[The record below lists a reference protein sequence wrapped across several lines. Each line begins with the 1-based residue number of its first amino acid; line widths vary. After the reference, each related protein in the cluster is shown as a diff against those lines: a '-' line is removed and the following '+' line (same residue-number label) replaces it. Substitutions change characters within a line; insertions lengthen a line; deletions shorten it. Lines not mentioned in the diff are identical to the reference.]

1 MKAYLVLLYFWT
13 DTVDHNILLKK
24 LELYGLRGLPLSW
37 FKSYI
42 NDRQQR
48 CSVNSKLSQPC
59 HLTCGVP
66 QGSTLGPLL
75 FLIYINDLPNC
86 LKHSV
91 ARMYAD
97 DTNLTV
103 TTRTT
108 AEARTT
114 VNGDLENVRQWLL
127 ANKLS
132 LNLTK
137 TEYILIA
144 SNHKILQLKNDQC
157 INIGDMPVKRV
168 YATKALGVYIDD
180 KLTWSAQIDYIAK
193 KISSALGGLRRAR
206 PFVPMDTLILIYQA
220 LIQPLFDYCD
230 VVWEQINKDLTER
243 LQKLQN
249 RAARIITRSDYEVRS
264 ADILEQLKWD
274 NLSVRRY
281 KHKAMCMYK
290 IMNDKAP
297 NHLKRLFKFNKANDL
312 YDFRDKK
319 LKLSLPKPRT
329 ESLKKSLSYSGA
341 TLWND
346 LPYKVRSADS
356 LASFKRALYHHC
368 LSTVNKPF

>member
-1 MKAYLVLLYFWT
+1 
-13 DTVDHNILLKK
+13 
-24 LELYGLRGLPLSW
+24 
-37 FKSYI
+37 
-42 NDRQQR
+42 
-48 CSVNSKLSQPC
+48 
-59 HLTCGVP
+59 
-66 QGSTLGPLL
+66 
-75 FLIYINDLPNC
+75 
-86 LKHSV
+86 
-91 ARMYAD
+91 MYAD
-97 DTNLTV
+97 DTNLTTSCTSLKDIVQSANADLSNIKHWLLANKLSLNVIKTEQLFIGSDDNLRKITNNIHTYINNNIIGRVSSSKTLGIVVDERLSWAAYTDYICKRVSSGIGRLRQIRDFITKETAITIYNSLIQPWFDYCDVAWDKLPATSAERLQKLQNRAARVITKQGYDIRSQDIRRSLDWDSLAERRYKHKAIMMFKIQNNDGSLNLTV

-230 VVWEQINKDLTER
+230 VVWEQINKGLTER
-243 LQKLQN
+243 LQKL
-249 RAARIITRSDYEVRS
+249 
-264 ADILEQLKWD
+264 
-274 NLSVRRY
+274 
-281 KHKAMCMYK
+281 
-290 IMNDKAP
+290 
-297 NHLKRLFKFNKANDL
+297 
-312 YDFRDKK
+312 
-319 LKLSLPKPRT
+319 
-329 ESLKKSLSYSGA
+329 
-341 TLWND
+341 
-346 LPYKVRSADS
+346 
-356 LASFKRALYHHC
+356 
-368 LSTVNKPF
+368 